1 MEPEGPRELLRIS
14 GEVEKMK
21 RKQLLINEKDFN
33 DLKRIWRGGLCRL
46 CSDSLFIR
54 ELIEHE
60 LKREAKK

>member
-1 MEPEGPRELLRIS
+1 LETECARELLRIS

-33 DLKRIWRGGLCRL
+33 DLKRIWRGGLFRL

-60 LKREAKK
+60 LKREEKK